1 MKHSKIATY
10 VECAI
15 MIALGTVLSMLPL
28 VEMPYGGS
36 ITVASMLP
44 LVILSYR
51 NGTKYGLISGALY
64 AVLQLLLGLK
74 NLSYVTTWYSVLAVI
89 FLDYIIAFTLIG
101 GAGIVRRFV
110 KGGANA
116 LFLGSLLCSLLRY
129 ISHVIAG
136 ATVWAGISIPT
147 GATLVYSIGYNAT
160 YMLPETIILTLCA
173 FYIGNTV
180 DFSTKTPTRVVKKS
194 ASSTKTFVFG
204 ALSGFSLLVG
214 LVTDVCLIFPKFQM
228 PDGSFSFAAIG
239 SVSWLAVAIVS
250 GVSLLLFALFVAL
263 YIYQDRSE
271 QKQDASLSGTQ
282 N

>member
-1 MKHSKIATY
+1 MKHSKIEVY

-44 LVILSYR
+44 LIILSYR
-51 NGTKYGLISGALY
+51 NGTRYGLISGALY

-89 FLDYIIAFTLIG
+89 LLDYIVAFTLIG

-116 LFLGSLLCSLLRY
+116 LFLGSLLCSVLRY

-147 GATLVYSIGYNAT
+147 GATLIYSIGYNAT

-194 ASSTKTFVFG
+194 SSSIKTFVFG
-204 ALSGFSLLVG
+204 ALSGLSLLVG
-214 LVTDVCLIFPKFQM
+214 LVSDVCLIFPSFQM
-228 PDGSFSFAAIG
+228 PDGSFSLLGIA
-239 SVSWLAVAIVS
+239 SVNWLAVGIVS
-250 GVSLLLFALFVAL
+250 AVCVVLFAVFLLL
-263 YIYQDRSE
+263 YILQDRRE
-271 QKQDASLSGTQ
+271 QQ
-282 N
+282 

>member
-1 MKHSKIATY
+1 MKNSKITVY

-51 NGTKYGLISGALY
+51 HGAKYGLLSGGIY

-74 NLSYVTTWYSVLAVI
+74 NLSYVTTWYSVVAVI
-89 FLDYIIAFTLIG
+89 LLDYIIAFTLIG
-101 GAGIVRRFV
+101 GAGIVKRFV

-116 LFLGSLLCSLLRY
+116 LFLGALLVSVLRY
-129 ISHVIAG
+129 GSHVIAG

-147 GATLVYSIGYNAT
+147 GATLAYSLGYNAT
-160 YMLPETIILTLCA
+160 YMLPETIILSLCA

-180 DFSTKTPTRVVKKS
+180 DFSTKVPTRVVKKS
-194 ASSTKTFVFG
+194 KNSTKVFLLG
-204 ALSGFSLLVG
+204 ALSGLSLLVG
-214 LVTDVCLIFPKFQM
+214 IITDICLIFPSFQM
-228 PDGSFSFAAIG
+228 PDGSFSLAGIG
-239 SVSWLAVAIVS
+239 SVNWLAVGIVS
-250 GVSLLLFALFVAL
+250 GVALVLFAVFFVL
-263 YIYQDRSE
+263 YILEDRRE
-271 QKQDASLSGTQ
+271 QK
-282 N
+282 